1 MKTKTT
7 KKARKRYKSLS
18 KEENLKTN
26 NMVENVT
33 KISQKIKKK
42 LVEYRKRYY
51 RMRKTVLL

>member
-18 KEENLKTN
+18 KEENLKSN

-33 KISQKIKKK
+33 KISQKIKKNWLSIEK
-42 LVEYRKRYY
+42 DITE
-51 RMRKTVLL
+51 

>member
-42 LVEYRKRYY
+42 
-51 RMRKTVLL
+51 TG

>member
-33 KISQKIKKK
+33 KISQKIKKNWLSIEK
-42 LVEYRKRYY
+42 DITE
-51 RMRKTVLL
+51 

>member
-18 KEENLKTN
+18 KEENLKSN

>member
-26 NMVENVT
+26 NMVENAT

>member
-7 KKARKRYKSLS
+7 KKACKRYKSLS